1 MALQDKLIDALGR
14 FATTFNSYRYIM
26 AIKSAFITLMPVIIV
41 GAFSVLISNMV
52 LDPKNGLASF
62 SSLSFLAALKPITSA
77 LNYATLNFLNIGAV
91 FLIGIELG
99 RINGIKSLFPGLLA
113 VICFICVTPTTVE
126 MMVDGQMHVVKDV
139 LLRQFSD
146 TRSLFL
152 GMFIAILSVEIYCWL
167 EGRKGLKIKMP
178 DTVPPNVSASFSAL
192 IPAIITTTTIA
203 TFGFLFHQLTG
214 MYLYDAVYQ
223 VVQQPLERVV
233 QSLPGILLLMF
244 VAQLFWV
251 IGIHGNQMIKPI
263 REPLLLGAITVNMSA
278 FEQGKEVPNII
289 TMPFWDVYMSIG
301 GSGLTIGLLI
311 AVMIATR
318 RKEMKE
324 IAKLSI
330 GPGLFNINEPV
341 IFGMPI
347 MLNPILGIPFIITPL
362 VTGSIGY
369 FATLTG
375 FAGKAVVMVPWT
387 TPPLINAWLSTAG
400 SMGAVVTQLIC
411 IVVAVL
417 IYLPFVKIAS
427 RRADA
432 AQRQV
437 DNQQTANPV

>member
-233 QSLPGILLLMF
+233 QSLPGILLL
-244 VAQLFWV
+244 
-251 IGIHGNQMIKPI
+251 
-263 REPLLLGAITVNMSA
+263 GAITVNMSA

-347 MLNPILGIPFIITPL
+347 MLNPILAIPFIITPL

>member
-1 MALQDKLIDALGR
+1 M
-14 FATTFNSYRYIM
+14 
-26 AIKSAFITLMPVIIV
+26 
-41 GAFSVLISNMV
+41 
-52 LDPKNGLASF
+52 
-62 SSLSFLAALKPITSA
+62 
-77 LNYATLNFLNIGAV
+77 

-126 MMVDGQMHVVKDV
+126 MLVDGEMHVVKDV

-167 EGRKGLKIKMP
+167 ENRKGLKIRMP
-178 DTVPPNVSASFSAL
+178 DTVPPNVAASFSAL
-192 IPAIITTTTIA
+192 IPAIITTTAIA
-203 TFGFLFHQLTG
+203 TFGFVFHQITG
-214 MYLYDAVYQ
+214 MYLYDAVYR

-311 AVMIATR
+311 AVMIATK

-330 GPGLFNINEPV
+330 GPGIFNINEPV

-347 MLNPILGIPFIITPL
+347 MLNPIPGYPVHHHAAGDGLDWLLCHRDRICRESRGDGASDHAAADQRLGCQPR
-362 VTGSIGY
+362 
-369 FATLTG
+369 A
-375 FAGKAVVMVPWT
+375 PW
-387 TPPLINAWLSTAG
+387 G
-400 SMGAVVTQLIC
+400 
-411 IVVAVL
+411 
-417 IYLPFVKIAS
+417 
-427 RRADA
+427 R
-432 AQRQV
+432 
-437 DNQQTANPV
+437 

>member
-167 EGRKGLKIKMP
+167 EGARTEDQNAGYRAAERLCLFFRADP
-178 DTVPPNVSASFSAL
+178 GDHHHHRDRHLWFSLSPADGNVSLRCGLPGGAA
-192 IPAIITTTTIA
+192 AA
-203 TFGFLFHQLTG
+203 G
-214 MYLYDAVYQ
+214 
-223 VVQQPLERVV
+223 RVV

-318 RKEMKE
+318 RKEMR
-324 IAKLSI
+324 S
-330 GPGLFNINEPV
+330 P
-341 IFGMPI
+341 
-347 MLNPILGIPFIITPL
+347 
-362 VTGSIGY
+362 S
-369 FATLTG
+369 
-375 FAGKAVVMVPWT
+375 
-387 TPPLINAWLSTAG
+387 
-400 SMGAVVTQLIC
+400 C
-411 IVVAVL
+411 
-417 IYLPFVKIAS
+417 
-427 RRADA
+427 R
-432 AQRQV
+432 
-437 DNQQTANPV
+437 